1 VVVVTT
7 QASATSEVPAAAGF
21 AGTLLD
27 LWFEP
32 RKAFDGIVSRPRPWI
47 ALLAHLAL
55 VCLFTG
61 IRSQRV
67 DPGEFMKTQLVE
79 QGRWDRMPPEA
90 RERVASG
97 SGSGFFQTML
107 GVGALFGGL
116 LFPLL
121 VAATLLFVFR
131 FFYASDVDFRR
142 SLAITAWSFLATGLV
157 SVPLML
163 LVMQLKGEWNL
174 PPPDVFQAGPALLVE
189 RGDTARWL
197 WVLLQGFDL
206 FALWTMTLLAIG
218 FAVAGGRRTAGAAW
232 WGVFVP
238 WLLLVL
244 GRAAFA
250 AF

>member
-1 VVVVTT
+1 VTAE
-7 QASATSEVPAAAGF
+7 ASASVGAPAATGF
-21 AGTLLD
+21 FATLVD

-32 RKAFDGIVSRPRPWI
+32 RKAFDAIVRRPRFWAPL
-47 ALLAHLAL
+47 AAHLAL

-61 IRSQRV
+61 VWSQKV
-67 DPGEFMKTQLVE
+67 DPGDFMKTQLVE

-97 SGSGFFQTML
+97 AGGGFFMTML

-116 LFPLL
+116 LFPLV

-131 FFYASDVDFRR
+131 FFYAADVDFVR
-142 SLAITAWSFLATGLV
+142 SLAITAWSFLATGVV
-157 SVPLML
+157 SAPLAL

-189 RGDTARWL
+189 RGDAARWA

-206 FALWTMTLLAIG
+206 FTLWTVTLLAVG
-218 FAVAGGRRTAGAAW
+218 FAVAGGRRTMGVAW

>member
-1 VVVVTT
+1 VTT
-7 QASATSEVPAAAGF
+7 PAPATSEVPAAPGIL
-21 AGTLLD
+21 GTLLD
-27 LWFEP
+27 LWFDP
-32 RKAFDGIVSRPRPWI
+32 RKAFAGIVTRPRLWI

-61 IRSQRV
+61 IWSQKV

-90 RERVASG
+90 RERVTSG
-97 SGSGFFQTML
+97 SGGFFQTML

-121 VAATLLFVFR
+121 VSVTLLFVFR

-142 SLAITAWSFLATGLV
+142 SVAITAWSFLATGLV
-157 SVPLML
+157 STPLVL

-197 WVLLQGFDL
+197 WVLLQGFD
-206 FALWTMTLLAIG
+206 FFPLWTVTLLAIG
-218 FAVAGGRRTAGAAW
+218 FAVAGGRRSWGAAW

-244 GRAAFA
+244 VRAAVA